1 MTNYETKDYTIEEA
15 EERLAK
21 AEAAYKLT
29 QEQVNVWYQAYS
41 NTVATIIKPVQ
52 DELIAAK
59 QLVDKIKTE
68 RETKHTSTYPIEISD
83 TLITDSMIHRWN
95 E

>member
-1 MTNYETKDYTIEEA
+1 MTDYETKDYTIEEA

-29 QEQVNVWYQAYS
+29 QEQVNIWFLSYS
-41 NTVATIIKPVQ
+41 ETVATIMGPVQ
-52 DELIAAK
+52 DELVAAK
-59 QLVDKIKTE
+59 QLLYKIKAEAEAKNT
-68 RETKHTSTYPIEISD
+68 TMDSANTSD
-83 TLITDSMIHRWN
+83 TLMTGSMIRRWN